1 MPYDSVIGSALMG
14 LGVLAVLRAVIIVMR
29 NETGRF
35 PFDPAVSIVIGF
47 ALILLGQ
54 SLL

>member
-1 MPYDSVIGSALMG
+1 MAYDAVIGSVLMG
-14 LGVLAVLRAVIIVMR
+14 VGMLGIGRAVVIVMR

-35 PFDPAVSIVIGF
+35 PFDPVVSFIIGS

-54 SLL
+54 ALV

>member
-1 MPYDSVIGSALMG
+1 MPYDAVFGSALMG
-14 LGVLAVLRAVIIVMR
+14 LGVLAALRAVIMVMR

-35 PFDPAVSIVIGF
+35 AFDPAVSFIIGF

-54 SLL
+54 SLV